1 MTHYCSIC
9 TRLLFSN
16 EVRLRPIQGDP
27 TLLRCNVCGFLPEL
41 SRDAQTIYCSDH
53 QHTENINYVF
63 SGNFTFQEGIN
74 YRELQVLF
82 PITITSPVTPSQSQA
97 QSFLGHYQL
106 AGNIWTRHS
115 YHFHQLLY
123 SGSLG
128 IPLQPAGTIDWQKVG
143 RAFQHL
149 AQTHPLLAVYARED
163 IARKILKAQVT
174 VTHPFHDQKPEGWE
188 QNFAFN
194 PENVAPNAAY
204 ENLDDLLLGVDVN
217 NQNVLYNR
225 PGLMALT
232 FPHLFPFCCGHY
244 AFFRLT
250 QEHRDTPKKQ
260 GGAPAAND
268 VEGTLKS
275 YAKGKFL
282 MRDRRF
288 GKDISFIFFLLD
300 LIEKHNIHSANRR
313 VIHTGQFGPVI
324 RKRDIMDAATRD
336 ARQDLVSFIPHT
348 IRSSQQYKQRQAL
361 NLQQMFKVFGTP
373 QLFLTF
379 SCDDF
384 NQDFIHACSPT
395 EIPDDNMRPCSDPVL
410 FAAYFKRQWLA
421 VFEQYVRSDA
431 GLGGMV
437 GGIREWSWVM
447 EIQSR
452 GSPHIHFVLWTGDRL
467 FLIYLSLYSFLI

>member
-1 MTHYCSIC
+1 M
-9 TRLLFSN
+9 
-16 EVRLRPIQGDP
+16 
-27 TLLRCNVCGFLPEL
+27 
-41 SRDAQTIYCSDH
+41 
-53 QHTENINYVF
+53 
-63 SGNFTFQEGIN
+63 
-74 YRELQVLF
+74 
-82 PITITSPVTPSQSQA
+82 
-97 QSFLGHYQL
+97 
-106 AGNIWTRHS
+106 
-115 YHFHQLLY
+115 
-123 SGSLG
+123 
-128 IPLQPAGTIDWQKVG
+128 
-143 RAFQHL
+143 
-149 AQTHPLLAVYARED
+149 
-163 IARKILKAQVT
+163 
-174 VTHPFHDQKPEGWE
+174 PEGWE

-194 PENVAPNAAY
+194 PENVAPNAAF

-217 NQNVLYNR
+217 NQDVLYNR

-232 FPHLFPFCCGHY
+232 FPHLFPFCRGHY
-244 AFFRLT
+244 DAFCTLT
-250 QEHRDTPKKQ
+250 QEHRDIPEEQ
-260 GGAPAAND
+260 GGAPVAND

-275 YAKGKFL
+275 YAKRRLL

-300 LIEKHNIHSANRR
+300 LIEKHNIHSANRC

-324 RKRDIMDAATRD
+324 RKRDIMDAATRN

-361 NLQQMFKVFGTP
+361 NLQQMFKAFGTP

-384 NQDFIHACSPT
+384 NQDFIRACSPT
-395 EIPDDNMRPCSDPVL
+395 EIPDDNMRLWNDPVS

-452 GSPHIHFVLWTGDRL
+452 GSPHIHFVLWTGHTKEQLMANPNLISTAIPNPFADPDLFGFSKELFPDTHIGPEAQKVVYQRTIYDDRVPNYNNPYL
-467 FLIYLSLYSFLI
+467 LKLIHANMDDIQINNDENVYFYLAKYLTKMDDIRNMTLNNEPNRIMRQQHFRGRGIDPVEAQAKINVINWSITLGTCLITVQTSSSKRM